1 MDCGARNWNFSAGME
16 RFVEEVRKRAAE
28 FDLTQAELARRSG
41 VTERAFQHYLSG
53 RSEPSLAT
61 LVRIASAL
69 GCTPN
74 DLLGVGRQGKA
85 PDVRTKLVTQ
95 IGAVCSGLDDANLRL
110 ALDLLKCIGSRQ
122 TRTLRE

>member
-1 MDCGARNWNFSAGME
+1 MDCGARNWKFSVGME

-85 PDVRTKLVTQ
+85 PDARAKFVAQ

-122 TRTLRE
+122 TRTPRE